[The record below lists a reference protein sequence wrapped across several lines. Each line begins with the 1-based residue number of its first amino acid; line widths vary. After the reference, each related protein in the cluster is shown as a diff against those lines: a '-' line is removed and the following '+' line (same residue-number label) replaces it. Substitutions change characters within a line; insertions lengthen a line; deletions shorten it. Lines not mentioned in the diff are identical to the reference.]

1 MTSLVT
7 RRALLVGGLGAAVAA
22 VAAGCGSADN
32 PASSSTTPAR
42 SATPGDKGNNAGPI
56 TLTHQFGTT
65 TIPARPQR
73 VVTMTG
79 SWTDALIALGV
90 PITGEYVTRGYNGPD
105 NKFEWTPAHKSEIVE
120 MTDTTEVS
128 LERLA
133 AFRPDLILAGYVP
146 GKQVYAKFAQVAPT
160 IPVMAPKAVLDQWQ
174 DVTTTAGKIFGE
186 AAKAEQLVTATE
198 RQVDDFR
205 KQFPKAADKT
215 FVFGQLTQDGQF
227 GLVADES
234 DPATKLITEA
244 TGLKL
249 HPAIKSVAKGGT
261 RVLVSAERIDLLGAD
276 VVLMWPLTGGPEQ
289 FGKVAGWKSLP
300 AVKNQTTI
308 FLTNDNASAFGNPT
322 IYSVP
327 YTLGLFRPAM
337 ERLVG

>member
-1 MTSLVT
+1 MTSLV
-7 RRALLVGGLGAAVAA
+7 RRRTLLASGLAAAL
-22 VAAGCGSADN
+22 AAGGCGREQQAN
-32 PASSSTTPAR
+32 PETSPSSR
-42 SATPGDKGNNAGPI
+42 PI
-56 TLTHQFGTT
+56 SVKHQFGSTK
-65 TIPARPQR
+65 IPARPRR

-90 PITGEYVTRGYNGPD
+90 PITGEYVTRGYNGPN

-133 AFRPDLILAGYVP
+133 RFRPDLILVGYVP
-146 GKQVYAKFAQVAPT
+146 GKEIYSKFTQVAPT
-160 IPVMAPKAVLDQWQ
+160 IPVMAAKAVLDPWQ
-174 DVTTTAGKIFGE
+174 DVTTTAGRIFGLE
-186 AAKAEQLVTATE
+186 EKAGQLVDKTE
-198 RQVDDFR
+198 RQVEDFR
-205 KQFPKAADKT
+205 KEFPAAEGKT

-227 GLVADES
+227 GLVADEN
-234 DPATKLITEA
+234 DPATKLISAA

-249 HPAIKSVAKGGT
+249 HPAIKTVAKGGS
-261 RVLVSAERIDLLGAD
+261 RVLVSAERIDLLSAD
-276 VVLMWPLTGGPEQ
+276 VVLMWPLVGGPEQ
-289 FGKVAGWKSLP
+289 FDKVAGWKSLP
-300 AVKNQTTI
+300 AARNQTTI

-322 IYSVP
+322 VYSVP